1 GAEDLTAWLSNTLG
15 PGNFQMTAFTHLP
28 YEDPSLPLSFYK
40 SPNFMDYEDP
50 DVEAAFFAAA
60 AEVDEEARIE
70 LTKEAQ
76 RVIIR
81 KWGPMLNLYS
91 PKTFGATWNYY
102 KGLVLGRGSFG
113 LFNSRAWLDD
123 R

>member
-1 GAEDLTAWLSNTLG
+1 
-15 PGNFQMTAFTHLP
+15 
-28 YEDPSLPLSFYK
+28 
-40 SPNFMDYEDP
+40 
-50 DVEAAFFAAA
+50 
-60 AEVDEEARIE
+60 

-91 PKTFGATWNYY
+91 PRTFGATWNHY

-113 LFNSRAWLDD
+113 LFNSRDWLDK
-123 R
+123 